1 LKVHEYQAKSIL
13 ARYRVAVPRG
23 EVADSPEIAREIAKR
38 LGGATVVKAQ
48 IHAGGRGKGGGI
60 RVARDPDQAFEHAR
74 AILGMTLVTPQTG
87 AAGRIVRKVLV
98 EEALNLDRE
107 LYLAVTLDR
116 SRALPVVIASRS
128 GGMEIEEVAAKHPS
142 AVLREPVD
150 PFLGLFPFQ
159 ARRLAF
165 ALDLPGDSFREAVSL
180 MQSLFRAYVDTDS
193 TLAEVNPLL
202 VTRDGRVLALDAKMT
217 FDDNALFRHPD
228 IREMRDLAE
237 EDPLEVE
244 ASKFG
249 LNYIKLDGSVGCMV
263 NGAGLAMATMDLVKL
278 AGGEPANFLDVGGG
292 ANEEQVKNA
301 FRIILSDP
309 NVRTILINIF
319 GGIMRCDVIAKG
331 VVAAVREMGGKGR
344 ALPVVVRLEGTNV
357 DEGKRILRESGLT
370 VTPAEGLADAA
381 QKAVAAAAAGGAQ

>member
-1 LKVHEYQAKSIL
+1 MKVHEYQAKSLL
-13 ARYRVAVPRG
+13 ARYGVAVPKG
-23 EVADSPEIAREIAKR
+23 EVAESPETAREIAKR
-38 LGGATVVKAQ
+38 LGGAAVVKAQ
-48 IHAGGRGKGGGI
+48 IHAGGRGKGGGVK
-60 RVARDPDQAFEHAR
+60 VAKDPDQAFEHAR
-74 AILGMTLVTPQTG
+74 SILGMTLVTPQTG
-87 AAGRIVRKVLV
+87 PAGRVVRKVLV
-98 EEALNLDRE
+98 EEALDIERE
-107 LYLAVTLDR
+107 LYLGVTLDR

-128 GGMEIEEVAAKHPS
+128 GGMEIEEVAAKDPS
-142 AVLREPVD
+142 AVIREPVD

-165 ALDLPGDSFREAVSL
+165 ALGLADKPFREAVSL
-180 MQSLFRAYVDTDS
+180 LQSLFRAYVETDS

-249 LNYIKLDGSVGCMV
+249 LNYIKLDGNVGCMV

-292 ANEEQVKNA
+292 ATEEQVKNA
-301 FRIILSDP
+301 FRIILSDA
-309 NVRTILINIF
+309 NVRAILINIF

-331 VVAAVREMGGKGR
+331 VVAAVREMGLS
-344 ALPVVVRLEGTNV
+344 LPVVVRLEGTNV
-357 DEGKRILRESGLT
+357 DEGKRILRESGLA
-370 VTPAEGLADAA
+370 VTPAEGLADGAR
-381 QKAVAAAAAGGAQ
+381 KAVAAAGAAR

>member
-128 GGMEIEEVAAKHPS
+128 GGMEIEEVAAKDPS